1 MRVFLFLAKY
11 FQMNSTFKR
20 SALFSVLILFL
31 YVLTGTLSNFG
42 AIDILAPQWIYLN
55 TINILSCIYF
65 IYDNTNFSKSL
76 NLLKYILF
84 FYVALFFLIWNFLSY
99 FYAINPTE
107 TIINF
112 PRLLNSLLAL
122 FFCYHHFYRINNKVQ
137 ILTYIMLAFLSAELL
152 AYYNSFSEV
161 YPLEGLRVSR
171 IKGFAGNKNITA
183 ASIAFKLPFL
193 LYFFY
198 STKKYYFKIIS
209 SLFLFAGFLAI
220 SLIEARAA
228 ILSTL
233 IVCLSFITFLILES
247 YYKVSKRKSNIFNIS
262 TLFIVFTITY
272 LTNIILTNI
281 SNKKNIVDTVG
292 KIAFTKDSS
301 NGRFDYWLDALDYFL
316 VNPFISSGLGNWKI
330 ASIAEGIE
338 HISGY
343 TVPYHAHN
351 DFIHVFVETG
361 VLGGLSYILIFLI
374 LFYFIVNIIKNKYLE
389 NKFFSLKYLFLILP
403 YIVYVIDANLNFP
416 VARPIMQSSF
426 AIYSGAIIAI
436 YAVQTNTLKPLKN
449 IKFVYGRLLNLTLL
463 PLLIFAL
470 IIHYISFDSLTK
482 QGLLLYEFNNA
493 SYNMSISDLNNISHK
508 LPNLTE
514 TAMPIKSMKAR
525 YYYLNGK
532 KNEAYKLVREG
543 IKDNPSIFF
552 SENLLSL
559 FHFQDGQIDSS
570 YVYAKKAFDGLPN
583 NMPHYDMMM
592 KSCAALK
599 KYDEIDSTFEK
610 MMKFQYTD
618 DNVKLIWTIYIRS
631 LAQTRGVGDPHALN
645 QAVKAYNLFP
655 NDNNLSMYY
664 RLLTY
669 GQKRVESAISYFQK
683 ASALYEEKKFEEAA
697 KYFSI
702 AAELDSIEKT
712 YTFNTGLA
720 YFESKNYEEAI
731 RYFDLTLL
739 SKHFDEIKE
748 RAMRYKAV
756 SLYNSGRKGNAC
768 AVFLKLKNKYP
779 SRMHSQEFDKFC
791 LGK

>member
-1 MRVFLFLAKY
+1 
-11 FQMNSTFKR
+11 MNLTSKSSGIYSTI
-20 SALFSVLILFL
+20 ILFL
-31 YVLTGTLSNFG
+31 YVITGTLSNFC

-55 TINILSCIYF
+55 TINILSCLYF
-65 IYDNTNFSKSL
+65 IYNNRNFSISLSHLKS
-76 NLLKYILF
+76 NPF
-84 FYVALFFLIWNFLSY
+84 FYVVLFYLIWNFSSY

-112 PRLLNSLLAL
+112 PRILNSSIAL
-122 FFCYHHFYRINNKVQ
+122 FFCYHHFHSINNKVQ
-137 ILTYIMLAFLSAELL
+137 ILTFIMLAFLSAELL
-152 AYYNSFSEV
+152 AYYKSFSEV
-161 YPLEGLRVSR
+161 YPVEGLRVSQ

-198 STKKYYFKIIS
+198 TTKRYFLKIIFS
-209 SLFLFAGFLAI
+209 IFLFAGFLAI

-233 IVCLSFITFLILES
+233 IVCFSFISFLVLES
-247 YYKVSKRKSNIFNIS
+247 YYQVHKQKPNILNIII
-262 TLFIVFTITY
+262 LFLTFFISY
-272 LTNIILTNI
+272 LSNIILTNI
-281 SNKKNIVDTVG
+281 SNKKNILDTVG

-330 ASIAEGIE
+330 ASISEGLE

-374 LFYFIVNIIKNKYLE
+374 LFYFIINIIKIKYLK
-389 NKFFSLKYLFLILP
+389 NRYFSLKYVFLILP
-403 YIVYVIDANLNFP
+403 FIVYFIDANLNFP

-436 YAVQTNTLKPLKN
+436 YASQTNTLNSSKN
-449 IKFVYGRLLNLTLL
+449 IKFVYGRLLNLLL
-463 PLLIFAL
+463 FPLLISAF

-525 YYYLNGK
+525 YFYLNGK
-532 KNEAYKLVREG
+532 KSEAYRLVREG
-543 IKDNPSIFF
+543 IKDNPSIYF

-610 MMKFQYTD
+610 MMKYQYTE
-618 DNVKLIWTIYIRS
+618 DNIKLIWTIYIRT
-631 LAQTRGVGDPHALN
+631 LAQTRGVGDPHALT

-669 GQKRVESAISYFQK
+669 GQKRVESAVSYFQK

-697 KYFSI
+697 KYFSM

-712 YTFNTGLA
+712 YTFNSGLA

-731 RYFDLTLL
+731 RYFDLVLL
-739 SKHFDEIKE
+739 SKHFDEIKK
-748 RAMRYKAV
+748 RAMRYKAI
-756 SLYNSGRKGNAC
+756 SLYNSDRKGNAC